1 MLLNIASLSVEA
13 ISKVFQLMVLPLASS
28 ATGASPEHGF
38 ALASMALLGHG
49 IAFNSA
55 PIFFGAACLVSGS
68 VIYRSTYLPR
78 AVGVLMLLAGISYLI
93 AAFAQLLAPEFAAT
107 INPGILLPVLV
118 GETTLCLWLLLKGV
132 NRARWDARVSESSA

>member
-1 MLLNIASLSVEA
+1 
-13 ISKVFQLMVLPLASS
+13 
-28 ATGASPEHGF
+28 
-38 ALASMALLGHG
+38 MALLGHG

-55 PIFFGAACLVSGS
+55 PIFSGAACLVSGS

-78 AVGVLMLLAGISYLI
+78 TVGVLMLLAGISYLI
-93 AAFAQLLAPEFAAT
+93 AAFAQLLAPKFAAT

-132 NRARWDARVSESSA
+132 NRARRDARVSESSA